1 MAGLLE
7 SVAHFKN
14 RATEIGIREGSIE
27 ALETLGLNTLGSFG
41 FSFGQPG
48 QQISGEVFQ
57 SWLDEQF
64 SEAVPIAEVARLK
77 RLLFEAHVLITA
89 HLKSQ
94 VETSSSDAVVR
105 KIPPAERAARLALV
119 SDKIKGVDISGCLMP
134 AHSLL
139 DEVVHQAESQVL
151 KYLKPSKCPSRE
163 SEVLSAK
170 PEKEIAVE
178 QNALK
183 LRDQKPDVAT
193 DTSSEFLVYQA
204 LVRRCVAY
212 EFARLIDFETQH
224 KWVSWLFKMLT
235 KPPPPGYNKI
245 SMAQILACDQAAFA
259 YMAEHCPDLRHPDRD
274 AYPLQKLMADMSTN
288 FEVMIHAQPLPRP
301 ASSSSGNRDS
311 SSARVAPYQ
320 KTQQKK
326 DGKGKSKGK
335 TRGPPMPRELVG
347 NPTKDAK
354 GRNICF
360 AYNLP
365 GGCNGAPPGEMC
377 PRGAHVCIKAGCHQL
392 HSFQNHKSGN

>member
-1 MAGLLE
+1 M
-7 SVAHFKN
+7 K
-14 RATEIGIREGSIE
+14 
-27 ALETLGLNTLGSFG
+27 
-41 FSFGQPG
+41 
-48 QQISGEVFQ
+48 
-57 SWLDEQF
+57 
-64 SEAVPIAEVARLK
+64 
-77 RLLFEAHVLITA
+77 
-89 HLKSQ
+89 
-94 VETSSSDAVVR
+94 
-105 KIPPAERAARLALV
+105 
-119 SDKIKGVDISGCLMP
+119 
-134 AHSLL
+134 
-139 DEVVHQAESQVL
+139 VL

-183 LRDQKPDVAT
+183 LRDQKPAVAT

-224 KWVSWLFKMLT
+224 KWVSWLFKMLA
-235 KPPPPGYNKI
+235 KQPPPGYNKI
-245 SMAQILACDQAAFA
+245 SMAQVLACDQAAFA

-288 FEVMIHAQPLPRP
+288 FEMMIYAQPLPKP
-301 ASSSSGNRDS
+301 ASSSSA
-311 SSARVAPYQ
+311 ARVAPYQ
-320 KTQQKK
+320 KTQQKNK
-326 DGKGKSKGK
+326 DGKGKGKGK

-365 GGCNGAPPGEMC
+365 GGCDGASPDQMC

-392 HSFQNHKSGN
+392 HSFQHHKSGN